1 LPFFPIYS
9 IIFENFTRKKEAFS
23 TLSKRMHVVDN
34 TRIIKT
40 LDLDEKLFSPYGK
53 VLTPG
58 EKEKPEVSEA
68 GIFDFY
74 VPFSDSSQG
83 WQIGYLVN
91 AAKRLEKLERHPNT
105 PEVFS
110 PLHGNSVLVVTED
123 PGDSD
128 TIFGFFLSKPI
139 VFDRGIWHGV
149 ISTTKT
155 SEILIVESPDVI
167 DEFFQLPF
175 SVTV

>member
-1 LPFFPIYS
+1 MQRREVFNVL
-9 IIFENFTRKKEAFS
+9 EKRMKVVNDTRKM
-23 TLSKRMHVVDN
+23 R
-34 TRIIKT
+34 T

-53 VLTPG
+53 ILEPG
-58 EKEKPEVSEA
+58 EKEEPEVSEA
-68 GIFDFY
+68 GTFDFY

-91 AAKRLEKLERHPNT
+91 AAKWLDKLERHPNT

-110 PLHGNSVLVVTED
+110 PLRGSSVLVVSEE
-123 PGDSD
+123 PGDPEA
-128 TIFGFFLSKPI
+128 IFGFFLSKPI

-149 ISTTKT
+149 ISTTTT

>member
-1 LPFFPIYS
+1 MR
-9 IIFENFTRKKEAFS
+9 T
-23 TLSKRMHVVDN
+23 
-34 TRIIKT
+34 IKT
-40 LDLDEKLFSPYGK
+40 LKLDDELFAPYGR
-53 VLTPG
+53 VLTPR
-58 EKEKPEVSEA
+58 KNEKPEVSEV

-74 VPFSDSSQG
+74 VPFADSSQG

-91 AAKRLEKLERHPNT
+91 SATRVDKLERHPNT

-110 PLHGNSVLVVTED
+110 PLYGNSVLVVSED
-123 PGDSD
+123 PGDPDS
-128 TIFGFFLSKPI
+128 IFGFFLSKPI
-139 VFDRGIWHGV
+139 VFDRGVWHGV

-167 DEFFQLPF
+167 DEFFQLTF

>member
-1 LPFFPIYS
+1 MRTEKKPYS
-9 IIFENFTRKKEAFS
+9 QRCKTRKK
-23 TLSKRMHVVDN
+23 VVDDIRTIN
-34 TRIIKT
+34 T
-40 LDLDEKLFSPYGK
+40 LNLDEEHFAPYGRI
-53 VLTPG
+53 LTPRKD
-58 EKEKPEVSEA
+58 ETPEVSET

-91 AAKRLEKLERHPNT
+91 VAKRIDKLERHPNT

-110 PLHGNSVLVVTED
+110 PLDGKSVLVVSED
-123 PGDSD
+123 PGDPDSV
-128 TIFGFFLSKPI
+128 FGFFLSKPI
-139 VFDRGIWHGV
+139 VFNRGTWHGV
-149 ISTTKT
+149 ISVTKT

-175 SVTV
+175 WVTVSERKEKDV